1 MTDDRPIPQYGPAP
15 QYGEYATPQQQAA
28 AMGREYVPPAPVET
42 TPPVPSV
49 EPAPAPNAGHIV
61 DRFVTVFQ
69 LGIGL
74 VTLLSSD
81 YFHISENANILLQE
95 LGNSHRM
102 PTSLD
107 HYAWLLLG
115 ANILILLLT
124 IVWAYATLRRG
135 KRAFYIPFLGYCA
148 FSLVFTAVILV
159 VAR

>member
-1 MTDDRPIPQYGPAP
+1 MTDDRPIP

-28 AMGREYVPPAPVET
+28 AMGRDYVPAAPA
-42 TPPVPSV
+42 
-49 EPAPAPNAGHIV
+49 EPAPPIPSTEPMPDAGHIV

-81 YFHISENANILLQE
+81 YFHLSENANTLLQE
-95 LGNSHRM
+95 LGNSNRM
-102 PTSLD
+102 PASLD

-135 KRAFYIPFLGYCA
+135 KRAFYIPFVGYCA
-148 FSLVFTAVILV
+148 FSVVFAIIILSV
-159 VAR
+159 VR